1 MNPNEHSQTVQ
12 RRTLGAIMSMGVR
25 EFAVKA
31 LAFGGWIVLSRLL
44 DPATFGIFAIA
55 SFALNLFILLSEVG
69 LGASLVRQ
77 PDVTNQ
83 DLSALFTY
91 QLAWSAPLALIAIA
105 ASFFVPGDG
114 IAPAI
119 QALAISFLLISLRT
133 TPSIIAQRKLTYAPI
148 VLSDVTSQ
156 LAYWLIAIGA
166 AFAGWGI
173 WSVIASAI
181 VFSIVN
187 TAVLYVRVGWLPSF
201 SFDWHA
207 IHRSAAFSLAYQGQQ
222 GASIA
227 KYAMLPILGGLFAG
241 GAGVGYIT
249 WAHQIAV
256 IPIQLTQLIS
266 RVSFPA
272 LSRLQHDPAAFASTL
287 RSILKWTCIVT
298 FPVCAIL
305 LGLGQQITEYIYDPK
320 WLPALNP
327 LYIFT
332 INTAINAPVGILL
345 PALYSLGRGG
355 KAFRLLVIML
365 AITWLTGIVLAF
377 AGVGLTASATAFLVG
392 MITSLIVVAYDL
404 QDFGGFSLLMPLVRP
419 AVVGVIVAVLLLL
432 IGPTFVHNLISLLIV
447 GALAGLLMLALNMWG
462 DYASLIAQARTFLN
476 RSPRPT
482 LSDDPQDAG
491 IGTR

>member
-1 MNPNEHSQTVQ
+1 MTPNEHSQTVQ

-77 PDVTNQ
+77 PEITTQ

-91 QLAWSAPLALIAIA
+91 QLAWSVPLALLAVA
-105 ASFFVPGDG
+105 VSFFINGDAV
-114 IAPAI
+114 APAI

-133 TPSIIAQRKLTYAPI
+133 TPSIIAQRKLTYTPI

-173 WSVIASAI
+173 WSVLASALA
-181 VFSIVN
+181 FSLIN
-187 TAVLYVRVGWLPSF
+187 TAVLYARVGWLPSLN
-201 SFDWHA
+201 FDWRA
-207 IHRSAAFSLAYQGQQ
+207 IHKSAVFSLAYQSQQ

-227 KYAMLPILGGLFAG
+227 KYAMLPILGGLVAG

-287 RSILKWTCIVT
+287 RSILKWTCIIT

-305 LGLGQQITEYIYDPK
+305 IGLGRQITEYIYDPK
-320 WLPALNP
+320 WLPALTP

-332 INTAINAPVGILL
+332 LNTAINAPVGILL

-365 AITWLTGIVLAF
+365 ASTWVAGIALTF
-377 AGVGLTASATAFLVG
+377 AGVGLSASAIAFLIG
-392 MITSLIVVAYDL
+392 MIASLFIVAYDL
-404 QDFGGFSLLMPLVRP
+404 QDFGGYSLLISLIRP
-419 AVVGVIVAVLLLL
+419 ASVGLIVAAFLLLL
-432 IGPTFVHNLISLLIV
+432 APVLVHNLISLLAV
-447 GALAGLLMLALNMWG
+447 GALAGLLMLALNLWG
-462 DYASLIAQARTFLN
+462 DYASLLAQARSFLN
-476 RSPRPT
+476 RTPKPT
-482 LSDDPQDAG
+482 LPDDPQDAG